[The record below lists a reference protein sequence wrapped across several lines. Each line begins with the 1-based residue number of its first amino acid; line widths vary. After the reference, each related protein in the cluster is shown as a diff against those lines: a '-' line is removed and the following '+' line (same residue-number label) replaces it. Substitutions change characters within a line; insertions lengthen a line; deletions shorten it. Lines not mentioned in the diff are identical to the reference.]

1 MHAFLERFSAR
12 CFDSIQPIRQN
23 RAENI
28 HHLPIA
34 IGCSPQLA
42 LDPPH
47 GRWQL
52 PLLEGGTIPQG
63 TGLPCEHGDVV
74 QRVVDIFAAS
84 EDARMLTHELSIL
97 PELDAFSISADLDG
111 TADGMSLDRVAVVVE
126 PDEAGSSR
134 SRPAPHGIRRRG
146 QHRAQG
152 LGAQPRRRPRSI
164 GSRSSGC
171 GWDLAQAKQRSRSQA
186 FSSARLLKRGRG
198 TKKRR
203 RTTPTWFSTWPFSH
217 PDAGVQATGSTR

>member
-126 PDEAGSSR
+126 PDEAGLR
-134 SRPAPHGIRRRG
+134 DRG
-146 QHRAQG
+146 RHRMVSVE
-152 LGAQPRRRPRSI
+152 GASI
-164 GSRSSGC
+164 GHKAWALSLEDVPGRSARAARGAGGTWPKLSS
-171 GWDLAQAKQRSRSQA
+171 DLAAKHSVRQG
-186 FSSARLLKRGRG
+186 F
-198 TKKRR
+198 
-203 RTTPTWFSTWPFSH
+203 
-217 PDAGVQATGSTR
+217 

>member
-84 EDARMLTHELSIL
+84 EDARMLTHMLAIL
-97 PELDAFSISADLDG
+97 PELDAFSISADFDG
-111 TADGMSLDRVAVVVE
+111 TADGMSLDRVARSSGKRSPGPFAE
-126 PDEAGSSR
+126 PPHCRTGRGRSSR
-134 SRPAPHGIRRRG
+134 PRPAPHGIRRRG

-152 LGAQPRRRPRSI
+152 LGVLPRRRPRSI
-164 GSRSSGC
+164 ARAARGAGGTWPKPSS
-171 GWDLAQAKQRSRSQA
+171 DLAAKHSVRQD
-186 FSSARLLKRGRG
+186 F
-198 TKKRR
+198 
-203 RTTPTWFSTWPFSH
+203 
-217 PDAGVQATGSTR
+217 